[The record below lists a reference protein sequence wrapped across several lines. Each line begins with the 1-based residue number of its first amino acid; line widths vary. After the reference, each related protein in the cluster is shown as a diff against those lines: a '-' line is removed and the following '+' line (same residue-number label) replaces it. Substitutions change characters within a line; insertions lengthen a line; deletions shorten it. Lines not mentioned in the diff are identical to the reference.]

1 MFLEPK
7 KKRNVYVL
15 IDPLSLTQRC
25 VLLYEYVKTAAY
37 CNAVVAIALAGMG

>member
-7 KKRNVYVL
+7 EKREMFMYL
-15 IDPLSLTQRC
+15 WILYRLLKD
-25 VLLYEYVKTAAY
+25 VLLYEYVKTSAY